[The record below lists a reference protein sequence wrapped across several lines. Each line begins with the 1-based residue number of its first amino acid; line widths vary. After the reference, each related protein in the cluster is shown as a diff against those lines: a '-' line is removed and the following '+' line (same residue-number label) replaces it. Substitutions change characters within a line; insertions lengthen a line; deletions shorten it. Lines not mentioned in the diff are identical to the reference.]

1 MLIKQAALAGHL
13 AKKLS
18 PLYVLIGPDQFL
30 LNESAQAIKHAW
42 RKQGESDERR
52 VILNQAADW
61 ATLLEETGSS
71 SLFFDTVLIDAS
83 WDKKT
88 IDATGKAALKH
99 YLETINP
106 GCLVLIRAPFV
117 ASKQLLWLSSI
128 HPVTVVQMTPLT
140 PSAMLAWITQDLKK
154 SGLCHTSDIPA
165 LIQQYTEGNQL
176 ACAQVLEK
184 LALVHAPGESLTP
197 EDVSPHLTDQCDYP
211 LYELAEACL
220 TGHAEKAIHL
230 TRQAS
235 ENRTEVTLILW
246 LLTQEIR
253 LLIQLT
259 TKLKQ
264 GEKLHNACS
273 QLKIWPQR
281 IRHYET
287 TLKRLPVERLYALL
301 RMSQQLDEG
310 MKTGKNKHIW
320 QGVEQLVI
328 GLSSSTL
335 IFDLKTPV

>member
-13 AKKLS
+13 EKKLS
-18 PLYVLIGPDQFL
+18 PIYVLMGLDQFI

-42 RKQGESDERR
+42 RKQAESDEKRI
-52 VILNQAADW
+52 ILNQAADW
-61 ATLLEETGSS
+61 ATLLEETHSY

-88 IDATGKAALKH
+88 IDAPGKAALKR

-106 GCLVLIRAPFV
+106 RCLVLIRAPFV
-117 ASKQLLWLSSI
+117 PSKQLLWLSSS
-128 HPVTVVQMTPLT
+128 HHVTVVQITPLT
-140 PSAMLAWITQDLKK
+140 ASAMLAWITQQLNK
-154 SGLCHTSDIPA
+154 SGLRHTSDIPV

-184 LALVHAPGESLTP
+184 LALVHATGESLIP
-197 EDVSPHLTDQCDYP
+197 EDVKMHLTDQCDYQ

-220 TGHAEKAIHL
+220 AGHPEKAIHL
-230 TRQAS
+230 IRQAS

-253 LLIQLT
+253 LLIQLAN
-259 TKLKQ
+259 KLKQ
-264 GEKLHNACS
+264 GEQLNNACS

-281 IRHYET
+281 IRNYEK
-287 TLKRLPVERLYALL
+287 TLKRLSLDHLYTLL
-301 RMSQQLDEG
+301 RMSQKLDEG
-310 MKTGKNKHIW
+310 MKTGQNKRIW
-320 QGVEQLVI
+320 QGVEQLI
-328 GLSSSTL
+328 LGLSDS
-335 IFDLKTPV
+335 LKVRPK